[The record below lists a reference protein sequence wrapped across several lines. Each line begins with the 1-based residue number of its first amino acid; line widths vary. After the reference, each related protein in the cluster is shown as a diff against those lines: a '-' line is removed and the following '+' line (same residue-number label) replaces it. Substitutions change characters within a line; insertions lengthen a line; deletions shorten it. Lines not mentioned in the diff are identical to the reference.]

1 MDEPTRLLVALYPLG
16 FLGAAY
22 LSIFVHAI
30 LGDERFRFYACL
42 HWGLAVLGSCTLYF
56 LL

>member
-1 MDEPTRLLVALYPLG
+1 VDEPTRMLVVLFPLG

-22 LSIFVHAI
+22 ASVFVQAM
-30 LGDERFRFYACL
+30 LGAPRFRFYACL
-42 HWGLAVLGSCTLYF
+42 HWGLAVVGSCVLYW